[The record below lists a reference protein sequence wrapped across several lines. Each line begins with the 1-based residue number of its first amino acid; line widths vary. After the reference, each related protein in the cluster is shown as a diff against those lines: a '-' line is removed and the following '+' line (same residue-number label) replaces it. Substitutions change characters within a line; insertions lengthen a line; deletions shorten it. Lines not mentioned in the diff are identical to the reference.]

1 MQGKSKKKGK
11 PELCRKCR
19 NPGCPKCGTTHG
31 MWECI
36 APERNNKIGGID
48 GEKMQNVRTD

>member
-1 MQGKSKKKGK
+1 MQERAKTEGK
-11 PELCRKCR
+11 PELCRKCK

-36 APERNNKIGGID
+36 APGKTKTEERKNENRG
-48 GEKMQNVRTD
+48 NAAT